1 MRSARL
7 IAQFAA
13 YAMFGVLIGYFSAS
27 PAYRQLEPEQAL
39 VRLSLSVPGQIVG
52 ECRALT
58 ERERAA
64 LPPNMRLSE
73 ICPRERSPVRVRLEL
88 DGRLLHEARLEPGG
102 LARDGAA
109 TIHLEF
115 VVPTGAHE
123 LRALVNDNINP
134 GSRDYEGT
142 QRVELTPGA
151 VLTVDFDA
159 KKGGV
164 LFP

>member
-1 MRSARL
+1 MRSAQL
-7 IAQFAA
+7 ISQCAA
-13 YAMFGVLIGYFSAS
+13 YALFGATIGYFSAS
-27 PAYRQLEPEQAL
+27 PVYRHLEPDKAL

-58 ERERAA
+58 ERQRAA

-88 DGRLLHEARLEPGG
+88 DGRLLHEARLEPRG

-109 TIHLEF
+109 TIHEEF
-115 VVPTGAHE
+115 VVPAGAHE
-123 LRALVNDNINP
+123 LRALVNDSVEP
-134 GSRDYEGT
+134 GGSGYERA
-142 QRVELTPGA
+142 QRIELAPGA
-151 VLTVDFDA
+151 VLTIDFDA

-164 LFP
+164 LFL